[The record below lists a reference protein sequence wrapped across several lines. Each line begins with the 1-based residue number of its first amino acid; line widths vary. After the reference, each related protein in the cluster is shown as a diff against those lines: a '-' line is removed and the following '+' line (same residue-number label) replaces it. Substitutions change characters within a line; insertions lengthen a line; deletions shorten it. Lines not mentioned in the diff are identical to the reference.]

1 MRIIKTKG
9 DLPTERESVF
19 WLNVKNIPPT
29 PDKQNSK
36 LEIAIK
42 TRIKLFWRPASIT
55 EKPETASLKVIWRKQ
70 GNTLVVN
77 NPTAIHINVIDVA
90 VDGKPLDLAMIKPFE
105 TLNIP
110 LPAGVASKTL
120 IWHSINDYGA
130 ISDAIKHPL

>member
-1 MRIIKTKG
+1 MITKKAGEDMLNNEQFEEKTISRK
-9 DLPTERESVF
+9 
-19 WLNVKNIPPT
+19 
-29 PDKQNSK
+29 
-36 LEIAIK
+36 EIYSGKI
-42 TRIKLFWRPASIT
+42 
-55 EKPETASLKVIWRKQ
+55 
-70 GNTLVVN
+70 
-77 NPTAIHINVIDVA
+77 IDVA